1 MWVRQFYVQ
10 SVILSHFIL
19 ILYIKD
25 TNEKLSRMFKT
36 HKIRSTF
43 YTENTQSKLLCKSKD
58 GVDSEDESNIAYEI
72 DCNNYEAVHL
82 SNSKSS

>member
-1 MWVRQFYVQ
+1 
-10 SVILSHFIL
+10 
-19 ILYIKD
+19 
-25 TNEKLSRMFKT
+25 MFKT